1 MDNINLY
8 EEVIYGH
15 EKDSEAA
22 STAVCGA
29 VAYFTID
36 RQAARQYCQPISETR
51 NRMGDKRTRKIS
63 KVDKWNKVR
72 AELKKEFERLGVTYC
87 EMCGGSFALSFA
99 HSLKRRFI
107 TTDEQLREVAL
118 LCQACHT
125 QVEHSGH
132 ENMRDAITRI
142 ILNRKLRTESSD
154 YLRDDL
160 ITRNAVAICEICDFH
175 SFSLD
180 NMTADGRLCRVCL
193 EATYDK

>member
-8 EEVIYGH
+8 NEVIHGH

-22 STAVCGA
+22 SAAVCGA
-29 VAYFTID
+29 VRYFTID
-36 RQAARQYCQPISETR
+36 RQAARQYCQPNSKKR
-51 NRMGDKRTRKIS
+51 NTVGNQRTRKTS
-63 KVDKWNKVR
+63 KVNKWDKVR
-72 AELKKEFERLGVTYC
+72 AELKKEFERLGVTCC
-87 EMCGGSFALSFA
+87 EMCGGNFALSFA

-125 QVEHSGH
+125 RVEHSGH
-132 ENMRDAITRI
+132 ENMYDAITRV
-142 ILNRKLRTESSD
+142 ILNRKLRTELSD
-154 YLRDDL
+154 HLRNDL
-160 ITRNAVAICEICDFH
+160 ITKNAVAVCEICDFH

-180 NMTADGRLCRVCL
+180 NMTADGRICRVCL